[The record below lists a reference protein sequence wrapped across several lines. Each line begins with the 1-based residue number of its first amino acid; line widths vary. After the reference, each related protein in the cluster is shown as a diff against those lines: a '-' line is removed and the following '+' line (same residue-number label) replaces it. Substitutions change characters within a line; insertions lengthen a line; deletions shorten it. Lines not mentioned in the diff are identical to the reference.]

1 MALAQSWLWGALRRR
16 PLICVELTSETVGD
30 HVASWISKLLSG
42 TPPRSTRIRFDD

>member
-1 MALAQSWLWGALRRR
+1 MALANSWRQGALRR